1 MKTTNKLLLGIL
13 LVVLLTQLLPF
24 TFLSV
29 QGDSMDPTIPDGSL
43 QVVYQTNED
52 ISEGQI
58 IVFQSQQA
66 GTNLIIH
73 RVQSRE
79 PGGLVTIGDNN
90 QRTDQQTG
98 EPLVQKE
105 QIRGVA
111 VTVQD
116 QPIYIPYAGSLIQF
130 GQTNFIETFL
140 LSLGFMGI
148 YALYKEMIESK
159 KQQGI
164 LTQND
169 IVFPIF
175 AGVFVVLT
183 VVILSGATTV
193 AAPMT
198 YTSSDSAAQQQYVIS
213 IDDPN
218 PEEVITIDVQDKLGV
233 EVYSSSYNI
242 VDTETNEDG
251 VRLTVSLPPRDEPGG
266 ISGYVRIY
274 RFPPIL
280 PESWL
285 QALITIS
292 PLIPAVLSS
301 ASVLVPLYVVYL
313 IFGSPYERVAKPR
326 NRLIKK
332 IYERL

>member
-1 MKTTNKLLLGIL
+1 
-13 LVVLLTQLLPF
+13 
-24 TFLSV
+24 
-29 QGDSMDPTIPDGSL
+29 MDPTIPDGSL
-43 QVVYQTNED
+43 QVIYQTNED
-52 ISEGQI
+52 VSEGQI

-66 GTNLIIH
+66 GGNLIIH

-79 PGGLVTIGDNN
+79 PGGLITIGDNN
-90 QRTDQQTG
+90 QRTDQRTG

-111 VTVQD
+111 VTIQD
-116 QPIYIPYAGSLIQF
+116 QPIYIPYVGSLVQF
-130 GQTNFIETFL
+130 GQTNTIEVL
-140 LSLGFMGI
+140 LILLGFMGT
-148 YALYKEMIESK
+148 YGLYQEMIASK

-183 VVILSGATTV
+183 VVILLGATTV
-193 AAPMT
+193 AVPMT
-198 YTSSDSAAQQQYVIS
+198 YTSADSAAQQQYVVS

-218 PEEVITIDVQDKLGV
+218 PEEVITIDVKDKLGT

-242 VDTETNEDG
+242 IDTNTDSDSA
-251 VRLTVSLPPRDEPGG
+251 RLTVSLPPRDEPGG

-301 ASVLVPLYVVYL
+301 ASVLVPLYGLYL
-313 IFGSPYERVAKPR
+313 IFGTPYERVAKPR